1 MKNQYL
7 KGFSMM
13 VAGAIALVA
22 CKPTDWSKVTYEV
35 TPNPLEMHGDTLVVT
50 AKGVIPPKTF
60 AKGNSAT
67 FTPMIK
73 WAGGEKALKTISFD
87 GEKIKG
93 GKGTLVKK
101 ATGTSFNYSDKVAYE
116 PGMKVSEL
124 VGKATITNKKGK
136 VKKEYTTPKL
146 ADATVVTP
154 LWIMSDEK
162 ALLGK
167 DQMPKVIP
175 MGFDAEINFLMSQAD
190 VRGAETNK
198 QAVKEMIAFIKN
210 SQTDILEGKK
220 VVGKKENY
228 TIKGVSISS
237 YASPDGEQD
246 KNANLATDRGKSS
259 AKYLVGEFKKMKMEA
274 GTQENFYSQTS
285 TAEDWDGFKTLMEA
299 STVPDKEMI
308 VRILTTYSDLDKRE
322 SEIKNIS
329 KAYTEISDQIL
340 PKLRR
345 SKVHVTA
352 EKLCKTDD
360 LLRTM
365 SAATPDS
372 LNVEELLYS
381 STLTNDMNTQMTIF
395 NNVARIYPNDWRGP
409 NNAGVLYLNQNK
421 IADAQAQFEKADKLS
436 ANNAIVKNNLGII
449 AIKKGDRAAALAL
462 YGSAT
467 SAGPEVAYN
476 TANIQVMQG
485 KYSEAVSNYGSY
497 NTFNSALGKVLNK
510 VNDAASASIEA
521 SQDKDSGMGFYLK
534 AIISARKGD
543 AAGVL
548 SNLKSVTAKDA
559 SLGKKAKEDM
569 EFVKW
574 FENADFKAL

>member
-1 MKNQYL
+1 M
-7 KGFSMM
+7 
-13 VAGAIALVA
+13 
-22 CKPTDWSKVTYEV
+22 
-35 TPNPLEMHGDTLVVT
+35 
-50 AKGVIPPKTF
+50 
-60 AKGNSAT
+60 
-67 FTPMIK
+67 
-73 WAGGEKALKTISFD
+73 
-87 GEKIKG
+87 
-93 GKGTLVKK
+93 
-101 ATGTSFNYSDKVAYE
+101 
-116 PGMKVSEL
+116 
-124 VGKATITNKKGK
+124 
-136 VKKEYTTPKL
+136 
-146 ADATVVTP
+146 
-154 LWIMSDEK
+154 
-162 ALLGK
+162 
-167 DQMPKVIP
+167 
-175 MGFDAEINFLMSQAD
+175 
-190 VRGAETNK
+190 
-198 QAVKEMIAFIKN
+198 
-210 SQTDILEGKK
+210 
-220 VVGKKENY
+220 
-228 TIKGVSISS
+228 
-237 YASPDGEQD
+237 
-246 KNANLATDRGKSS
+246 
-259 AKYLVGEFKKMKMEA
+259 
-274 GTQENFYSQTS
+274 
-285 TAEDWDGFKTLMEA
+285 
-299 STVPDKEMI
+299 
-308 VRILTTYSDLDKRE
+308 DKRE

-360 LLRTM
+360 VLRTM

-372 LNVEELLYS
+372 LTVEELLYS

-395 NNVARIYPNDWRGP
+395 NNVARVYPNDWRGP

-510 VNDAASASIEA
+510 ANDAASASIEA

-548 SNLKSVTAKDA
+548 SNLKSATAKDA

>member
-1 MKNQYL
+1 MK
-7 KGFSMM
+7 
-13 VAGAIALVA
+13 A
-22 CKPTDWSKVTYEV
+22 
-35 TPNPLEMHGDTLVVT
+35 
-50 AKGVIPPKTF
+50 
-60 AKGNSAT
+60 
-67 FTPMIK
+67 
-73 WAGGEKALKTISFD
+73 ISFD

-101 ATGTSFNYSDKVAYE
+101 ATGTRFNYSDNVSYE
-116 PGMKVSEL
+116 PGMKVAEL

-136 VKKEYTTPKL
+136 VKKEYTSPKL
-146 ADATVVTP
+146 ADATVVTS

-162 ALLGK
+162 ALFGK

-175 MGFDAEINFLMSQAD
+175 MGFDVEINFVMSQID
-190 VRGAETNK
+190 VRGSETNK
-198 QAVKEMIAFIKN
+198 KEVKEMGAFIKN

-228 TIKGVSISS
+228 TLKGVSISS

-246 KNANLATDRGKSS
+246 KNANLATDRGKSTS
-259 AKYLVGEFKKMKMEA
+259 KYLVGVFKKMKIEA
-274 GTQENFYSQTS
+274 GIQDTFYSQTS

-308 VRILTTYSDLDKRE
+308 VRILTTYADLDKRE

-340 PKLRR
+340 PKLRK
-345 SKVHVTA
+345 SKVRIIA

-372 LNVEELLYS
+372 LTVEELLYS
-381 STLTNDMNTQMTIF
+381 STLTNDMNTQMTVF
-395 NNVARIYPNDWRGP
+395 NNVARVYPNDWRGP
-409 NNAGVLYLNQNK
+409 NNLGVLYLNQNK
-421 IADAQAQFEKADKLS
+421 IADAQTQFEKADKLS
-436 ANNAIVKNNLGII
+436 ANNAMVKNNLGIV
-449 AIKKGDRAAALAL
+449 AIKKGDRPVALAL
-462 YGSAT
+462 YGLAN

-510 VNDAASASIEA
+510 ANDGASASIEA
-521 SQDKDSGMGFYLK
+521 SKDKDSGMGYYLK
-534 AIISARKGD
+534 AVISARKGD

-548 SNLKSVTAKDA
+548 SNLKSATAKDA
-559 SLGKKAKEDM
+559 SLGRKAKEDM
-569 EFVKW
+569 EFTKW
-574 FENADFKAL
+574 FDNADFKAL